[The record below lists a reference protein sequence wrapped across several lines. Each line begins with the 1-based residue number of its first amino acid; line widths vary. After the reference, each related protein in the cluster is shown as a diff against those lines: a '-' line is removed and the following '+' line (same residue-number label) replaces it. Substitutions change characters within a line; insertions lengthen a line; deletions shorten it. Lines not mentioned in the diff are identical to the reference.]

1 MKNITVT
8 VGKNEERIL
17 PFVITDGE
25 NCELSVEVRLVG
37 EGARVNI
44 VGIFVGSRDSKLLFN
59 TSVIHVA
66 PRTVSKTTL
75 RGVLRDT
82 SSFSNDG
89 VIRMQKGARGADGF
103 FSSKLLLFDGARGKS
118 IPSLEIE
125 ENDLKAGHASTIGRP
140 DPFQLFYLKSR
151 GLNDKA
157 ARKLVVSGF
166 FVPCIELFPVEERVS
181 VRKRLFL

>member
-1 MKNITVT
+1 MKNVTVT
-8 VGKNEERIL
+8 VEKNEERIL
-17 PFVITDGE
+17 PFFFADGE

-37 EGARVNI
+37 EGAKVDI
-44 VGIFVGSRDSKLLFN
+44 VGIFVGSSDNMMLFN
-59 TSVIHVA
+59 TSVVHLA

-89 VIRMQKGARGADGF
+89 IISIQKGAKGADGF
-103 FSSKLLLFDGARGKS
+103 FSSKLLLFDNAKGKS

-140 DPFQLFYLKSR
+140 DPYQLFYLKSR
-151 GLNDKA
+151 GLSDEE
-157 ARKLVVSGF
+157 ARRLIVTGF
-166 FVPCIELFPVEERVS
+166 FIPSIELFPVEERKS
-181 VRKRLFL
+181 VKKRLSL